1 MLTYLL
7 SGSAMIQTSNAK
19 IICSVHG
26 PRHRHGTKYM
36 VDDDIGTL
44 ECEVKYG
51 GPFGG
56 VSEKDMTSLGIYST
70 RSPTSVLLTFSSTHL
85 IIHEE
90 INLGSLVKSSIEPA
104 IKLSSYPK
112 SVISLHIMILESD
125 IALTGSNCHYNDYN
139 TAVLV
144 ASLALADASIE
155 MYDIVSS
162 CAGTLFVVSLIR
174 LRTYSLNR
182 SLV

>member
-1 MLTYLL
+1 
-7 SGSAMIQTSNAK
+7 MIDASNVK

-51 GPFGG
+51 GPLVG
-56 VSEKDMTSLGIYST
+56 VSDKDMTSLGTCPNHSLIYFAYILS
-70 RSPTSVLLTFSSTHL
+70 RV
-85 IIHEE
+85 E
-90 INLGSLVKSSIEPA
+90 INLGSLVKSSIESA
-104 IKLSSYPK
+104 IKLTSYPK

-125 IALTGSNCHYNDYN
+125 IVLSGNNCHYNDYN
-139 TAVLV
+139 AAVIV

-162 CAGTLFVVSLIR
+162 CTGNSFTHSFI
-174 LRTYSLNR
+174 Y
-182 SLV
+182 

>member
-1 MLTYLL
+1 
-7 SGSAMIQTSNAK
+7 MIQTSNAK

-51 GPFGG
+51 GPLSG
-56 VSEKDMTSLGIYST
+56 VSEKDMTSLGIILLN
-70 RSPTSVLLTFSSTHL
+70 RILLTSHLLTYLL

-90 INLGSLVKSSIEPA
+90 INLGSLVKSSIESA
-104 IKLSSYPK
+104 IKLPSYPK

-125 IALTGSNCHYNDYN
+125 IVSSGNNCHYNDYN
-139 TAVLV
+139 AAVIV

-162 CAGTLFVVSLIR
+162 CTGILFTHSLTR
-174 LRTYSLNR
+174 LRTYTLNR